1 MTEEIKAFKEKE
13 TYTPEDI
20 RELVAILRSP
30 DGCAWDREQTHKSVR
45 NAMIEETYEFI
56 EGLDKD
62 DKTLMKEEL
71 GDVLFQVFF
80 HARIAEESGEFSID
94 DIADEICKTMVLRH
108 PHVFGDKTAETSGD
122 VLGIWEEAKK
132 KEKTERRSVTDTMRA
147 VPHSLPALMRAQKIA
162 GRAAK
167 AGFDFE
173 SAAEAMTK
181 ITEEAGEVN
190 EALTSPENFDHIEEE
205 IGDLL
210 FAVTNVARLAGVDSE
225 VALNRASEKFT
236 NRFAEVENIAH
247 SGGRKLENMT
257 NDELLDAWNAAKRKN
272 N

>member
-94 DIADEICKTMVLRH
+94 DIADEICKKMVLRH
-108 PHVFGDKTAETSGD
+108 PHAHPC
-122 VLGIWEEAKK
+122 
-132 KEKTERRSVTDTMRA
+132 R
-147 VPHSLPALMRAQKIA
+147 KIA
-162 GRAAK
+162 VALQKREHSRRARRA
-167 AGFDFE
+167 
-173 SAAEAMTK
+173 
-181 ITEEAGEVN
+181 EVN
-190 EALTSPENFDHIEEE
+190 FTHCGKSTEVNA
-205 IGDLL
+205 GDRQHADRRA
-210 FAVTNVARLAGVDSE
+210 FVCHHQFNVCLKNQR
-225 VALNRASEKFT
+225 RASVIRNQQPFYRRNGEK
-236 NRFAEVENIAH
+236 
-247 SGGRKLENMT
+247 S
-257 NDELLDAWNAAKRKN
+257 
-272 N
+272 